1 MKYIIIDLEWNG
13 NQTAD
18 GYFNEIIEIGAVSL
32 DENMNVTGE
41 FQHLIKPKVTKKL
54 KGRIKELTHITN
66 DDVKNAEGFI
76 SVYDKFK
83 AWIGT
88 DDDNCLMSWGNSDIL
103 VLYENL
109 NYYKMLNDIYVI
121 KNFCD
126 AQLLCQQAL
135 EISLAKQVGLSA
147 LAEMAGVEIGDAQL
161 HRALNDSKLT
171 AKCLA
176 KLFNPDLYA
185 QFAKVADSEFY
196 ARMNFKSYSIS
207 DPEDERIKQDKLMT
221 ECPNCGIYMKRL
233 TRFSH
238 RNKKHYAK
246 YQCGGCGRSYNISH
260 SFKITY
266 DGLVHKNTLTE
277 IESVLTDGE
286 RTEVN

>member
-32 DENMNVTGE
+32 DENMNVISE
-41 FQHLIKPKVTKKL
+41 FQQLVKPKVTKKL

-66 DDVKNAEGFI
+66 DELKNAEGFV
-76 SVYDKFK
+76 SVYNKLK
-83 AWIGT
+83 KWIGY
-88 DDDNCLMSWGNSDIL
+88 DDDNCLLSWGNADVL

-109 NYYKMLNDIYVI
+109 NHYNMVNDIYVI
-121 KNFCD
+121 RHFCD

-147 LAEMAGVEIGDAQL
+147 LAEMAEIDIGDAQL

-171 AKCLA
+171 TKCLA
-176 KLFNPDLYA
+176 KLFTEDLYD
-185 QFAKVADSEFY
+185 QFAKVADNEFY
-196 ARMNFKSYSIS
+196 ERINFKSYSIS
-207 DPEDERIKQDKLMT
+207 DPDDERIRQNNLMV

-233 TRFSH
+233 TKFSH
-238 RNKKHYAK
+238 RNKKHYAR

-277 IESVLTDGE
+277 IGGSSADDETA
-286 RTEVN
+286 

>member
-32 DENMNVTGE
+32 DENMNVISE
-41 FQHLIKPKVTKKL
+41 FQQLVKPKVTKKL

-66 DDVKNAEGFI
+66 DELKNAEGFV
-76 SVYDKFK
+76 SVYNKLK
-83 AWIGT
+83 KWIGC
-88 DDDNCLMSWGNSDIL
+88 DDDNCLLSWGNADVL

-109 NYYKMLNDIYVI
+109 NHYNMVNDIYVI
-121 KNFCD
+121 RHFCD

-147 LAEMAGVEIGDAQL
+147 LAEMAEIDIGDAQL

-176 KLFNPDLYA
+176 KLFTEDLYD
-185 QFAKVADSEFY
+185 QFAKVADKEFY
-196 ARMNFKSYSIS
+196 ERINFKSYSIS
-207 DPEDERIKQDKLMT
+207 DPDDERIRQNNLMV

-233 TRFSH
+233 TKFSH
-238 RNKKHYAK
+238 RNKKHYAR

-277 IESVLTDGE
+277 IGGSSTDDE
-286 RTEVN
+286 TA

>member
-32 DENMNVTGE
+32 DENMNVVGE
-41 FQHLIKPKVTKKL
+41 FQQLVKPQVTKKL

-66 DDVKNAEGFI
+66 DELKNAEGFV
-76 SVYDKFK
+76 SVYGKLK
-83 AWIGT
+83 KWIGE
-88 DDDNCLMSWGNSDIL
+88 DEDNCLLSWGNADVL

-109 NYYKMLNDIYVI
+109 NHYKMLNDIYVI
-121 KNFCD
+121 RHFCD

-135 EISLAKQVGLSA
+135 EISLSKQVGLSA
-147 LAEMAGVEIGDAQL
+147 LAEMAEIDIGDAQL

-176 KLFNPDLYA
+176 KLFTADLYSR
-185 QFAKVADSEFY
+185 FAKTADKEFY
-196 ARMNFKSYSIS
+196 ARINFKSYSIS
-207 DPEDERIKQDKLMT
+207 DPDDERIRQNKLMV

-233 TRFSH
+233 TKFSH
-238 RNKKHYAK
+238 RNKKHYAR
-246 YQCGGCGRSYNISH
+246 YQCGGCGRSYNIAH

-277 IESVLTDGE
+277 IGGSSADDETA
-286 RTEVN
+286 